1 MAEKYVVVTKKGK
14 TGELS
19 KETAQRVAAEIGGG
33 AQVVPAEVAK
43 TLESKPVDNPSLA
56 GAFFPRWAFL
66 TILVIISGVAFDMEW
81 FVIGFVWILTSS
93 ALAAFMSILRG

>member
-43 TLESKPVDNPSLA
+43 TLESKPVGKSQGSPAGIFLVASIIIGVIVMAMFKEPSVA
-56 GAFFPRWAFL
+56 IASAIGAFFTMIVSEL
-66 TILVIISGVAFDMEW
+66 
-81 FVIGFVWILTSS
+81 WIT
-93 ALAAFMSILRG
+93 RK